1 MNITLR
7 QLGAFIAVAELGQF
21 NLAAQTLHLTQSA
34 VSILIRDLESEIGA
48 RLFDRH
54 TRMVSLTHVGQ
65 EFLPQARKI
74 LKDLELAV
82 GGVRDNASLKRGQVT
97 VAAAIVLAATIVPAI
112 IARFLRTYP
121 EISVNIRDMPE
132 EQISPALKRNEVDIA
147 VGTLSDDDPEITAT
161 PLLRDKLMLICR
173 EDHRFARR
181 KSVRWA
187 ELKDENLITL
197 AASNPLRNI
206 VEHNLIRVVPN
217 YRPKYEVRFSTTAIS
232 MIAAGMGVAVLP
244 ENSSQLASAVRIA
257 TVDLVE
263 PVVMRNISLLQR
275 RHHSLS
281 PAAEHLKAAFVAF
294 TAETDGAAADARGS
308 AAASGRARL
317 G

>member
-7 QLGAFIAVAELGQF
+7 QLRAFIAVAELGQF
-21 NLAAQTLHLTQSA
+21 NIAARNLHLTQSA
-34 VSILIRDLESEIGA
+34 VSILIRDLEREIGV

-54 TRMVSLTHVGQ
+54 TRMVSLTLVGQ

-74 LKDLELAV
+74 MKDLELAV
-82 GGVRDNASLKRGQVT
+82 GDVRDNASLKRGQVT
-97 VAAAIVLAATIVPAI
+97 IAAAIVLAATVVPPI
-112 IARFLRTYP
+112 IARFLNKYP

-132 EQISPALKRNEVDIA
+132 EQITPALKRHEVDIA
-147 VGTLSDDDPEITAT
+147 VGTLSEEDPEIAAT
-161 PLLRDKLMLICR
+161 PLLRDKLMLVCR
-173 EDHRFARR
+173 EDHRFAKR

-187 ELKDENLITL
+187 ELKDETLITL

-232 MIAAGMGVAVLP
+232 MIAAGMGVSVLP
-244 ENSSQLASAVRIA
+244 ENSGQLASAVGVT
-257 TVDLVE
+257 TVDLID
-263 PVVMRNISLLQR
+263 PIVMRDVSLLQR

-281 PAAEHLKAAFVAF
+281 PAAEHLKAAFIASVAKQV
-294 TAETDGAAADARGS
+294 
-308 AAASGRARL
+308 
-317 G
+317 

>member
-7 QLGAFIAVAELGQF
+7 QLRAFIAVAELGQF
-21 NLAAQTLHLTQSA
+21 NIAARHLHLTQSA
-34 VSILIRDLESEIGA
+34 VSILIRDLEQEMGV

-54 TRMVSLTHVGQ
+54 TRMVSLTLVGQ

-74 LKDLELAV
+74 MKDLELAV
-82 GGVRDNASLKRGQVT
+82 GDVRDNASLKRGQVT
-97 VAAAIVLAATIVPAI
+97 IAAAIVLAATVVPPI
-112 IARFLRTYP
+112 IARFLNKYP

-132 EQISPALKRNEVDIA
+132 EQITPALKRHEVDIA
-147 VGTLSDDDPEITAT
+147 VGTLSEEDPEIAAT
-161 PLLRDKLMLICR
+161 PLLRDKLMLVCR
-173 EDHRFARR
+173 EDHRFGER

-187 ELKDENLITL
+187 ELKDETLITL

-244 ENSSQLASAVRIA
+244 ENSGQLASAVGVTTI
-257 TVDLVE
+257 DLID
-263 PVVMRNISLLQR
+263 PTVMRDVSLLQR

-281 PAAEHLKAAFVAF
+281 PAAEHLKAAFVA
-294 TAETDGAAADARGS
+294 S
-308 AAASGRARL
+308 AAKRTKL
-317 G
+317 

>member
-7 QLGAFIAVAELGQF
+7 QLRAFIAVAELGQF
-21 NLAAQTLHLTQSA
+21 NIAARNLHLTQSA
-34 VSILIRDLESEIGA
+34 VSILIRDLETEIGV

-54 TRMVSLTHVGQ
+54 TRMVSLTLVGQ

-82 GGVRDNASLKRGQVT
+82 GDVRDNAMLKRGQVT
-97 VAAAIVLAATIVPAI
+97 IAAAIVLAATIVPPI
-112 IARFLRTYP
+112 IARFLRMYP

-132 EQISPALKRNEVDIA
+132 EQITPALKRHEVDIA
-147 VGTLSDDDPEITAT
+147 VGTLSEEDPEITAT
-161 PLLRDKLMLICR
+161 ALLRDKLMLVCR
-173 EDHRFARR
+173 EDHRFAKR

-187 ELKDENLITL
+187 QLKDETLITL

-232 MIAAGMGVAVLP
+232 MIAAGMGVSVLP
-244 ENSSQLASAVRIA
+244 ENSGQLASAIGI
-257 TVDLVE
+257 TTIDLID
-263 PVVMRNISLLQR
+263 PIVMRDVSLLQR

-281 PAAEHLKAAFVAF
+281 PAAEHLKAAFIASVAR
-294 TAETDGAAADARGS
+294 DI
-308 AAASGRARL
+308 
-317 G
+317 

>member
-7 QLGAFIAVAELGQF
+7 QLRAFIAVAELGQF
-21 NLAAQTLHLTQSA
+21 NIAARNLHLTQSA
-34 VSILIRDLESEIGA
+34 VSILIRDLEQEIGA

-54 TRMVSLTHVGQ
+54 TRMVSLTLVGQ

-82 GGVRDNASLKRGQVT
+82 GDVRDNASLKRGQVT
-97 VAAAIVLAATIVPAI
+97 IAAAIVLAATVVPPI
-112 IARFLRTYP
+112 IARFLSKYP

-132 EQISPALKRNEVDIA
+132 EQITPALKRHEVDIA
-147 VGTLSDDDPEITAT
+147 VGTLSEEDPEIAAT
-161 PLLRDKLMLICR
+161 PLLRDKLMLVCR
-173 EDHRFARR
+173 EDHRFAKR

-187 ELKDENLITL
+187 ELKDETLITL

-232 MIAAGMGVAVLP
+232 MIAAGMGVSVLP
-244 ENSSQLASAVRIA
+244 ENSGQLASAVGVT
-257 TVDLVE
+257 TVDLID
-263 PVVMRNISLLQR
+263 PIVMRDVSLLQR

-281 PAAEHLKAAFVAF
+281 PAAEHLKAAFIASVAKKV
-294 TAETDGAAADARGS
+294 
-308 AAASGRARL
+308 
-317 G
+317 

>member
-7 QLGAFIAVAELGQF
+7 QLRAFIAVAELGQF
-21 NLAAQTLHLTQSA
+21 NLAARNLHLTQSA
-34 VSILIRDLESEIGA
+34 VSILIRDLEAEIGV

-54 TRMVSLTHVGQ
+54 TRMVSLTLVGE

-97 VAAAIVLAATIVPAI
+97 IAAAIVLAATVVPPI
-112 IARFLRTYP
+112 IARFLKRYP
-121 EISVNIRDMPE
+121 EVSVNIRDMPE

-147 VGTLSDDDPEITAT
+147 VGTLSEEDPEIAAT
-161 PLLRDKLMLICR
+161 PLLRDKLMLVCR

-187 ELKDENLITL
+187 ELADETLITL
-197 AASNPLRNI
+197 AAANPLRNI

-232 MIAAGMGVAVLP
+232 MIAAGMGVSVLP
-244 ENSSQLASAVRIA
+244 ENSGQLASAVGVT
-257 TVDLVE
+257 TVDLID
-263 PVVMRNISLLQR
+263 PIVMRDVSLLQR

-281 PAAEHLKAAFVAF
+281 PAAEHLKAVFIASVASR
-294 TAETDGAAADARGS
+294 DGQGDDI
-308 AAASGRARL
+308 
-317 G
+317 

>member
-7 QLGAFIAVAELGQF
+7 QLRAFIAVAELGQF
-21 NLAAQTLHLTQSA
+21 NIAARNLHLTQSA
-34 VSILIRDLESEIGA
+34 VSILIRDLEREIGA

-54 TRMVSLTHVGQ
+54 TRMVSLTLVGQ

-82 GGVRDNASLKRGQVT
+82 GDVRDNASLKRGQVT
-97 VAAAIVLAATIVPAI
+97 IAAAIVLAATVVPPI
-112 IARFLRTYP
+112 IARFLKKYP

-132 EQISPALKRNEVDIA
+132 EQITPALKRHEVDIA
-147 VGTLSDDDPEITAT
+147 VGTLSEEDPEIAAT
-161 PLLRDKLMLICR
+161 PLLRDKLMLVCR
-173 EDHRFARR
+173 EDHRFAKR

-187 ELKDENLITL
+187 ELKDETLITL

-232 MIAAGMGVAVLP
+232 MIAAGMGVSVLP
-244 ENSSQLASAVRIA
+244 ENSGQLASAVGVT
-257 TVDLVE
+257 TVDLID
-263 PVVMRNISLLQR
+263 PIVMRDVSLLQR

-281 PAAEHLKAAFVAF
+281 PAAEHLKAAFIASVAKQV
-294 TAETDGAAADARGS
+294 
-308 AAASGRARL
+308 
-317 G
+317 

>member
-7 QLGAFIAVAELGQF
+7 QLRAFIAVAELGQF
-21 NLAAQTLHLTQSA
+21 NIAARNLHLTQSA
-34 VSILIRDLESEIGA
+34 VSILIRDLEREIGA

-54 TRMVSLTHVGQ
+54 TRMVSLTLVGQ

-82 GGVRDNASLKRGQVT
+82 GDVRDNASLKRGQVT
-97 VAAAIVLAATIVPAI
+97 IAAAIVLAATVVPPI
-112 IARFLRTYP
+112 IARFLKKYP

-132 EQISPALKRNEVDIA
+132 EQITPALKRHEVDIA
-147 VGTLSDDDPEITAT
+147 VGTLSEEDPEIAAT
-161 PLLRDKLMLICR
+161 PLLRDKLMLVCR
-173 EDHRFARR
+173 EDHRFAKR

-187 ELKDENLITL
+187 ELKDETLITL

-232 MIAAGMGVAVLP
+232 MIAAGMGVSVLP
-244 ENSSQLASAVRIA
+244 ENSGQLASAVGVT
-257 TVDLVE
+257 TVDLID
-263 PVVMRNISLLQR
+263 PVVMRDVSLLQR

-281 PAAEHLKAAFVAF
+281 PAAEHLKAAFIASVAKQV
-294 TAETDGAAADARGS
+294 
-308 AAASGRARL
+308 
-317 G
+317 

>member
-7 QLGAFIAVAELGQF
+7 QLRAFIAVAEFGQF
-21 NLAAQTLHLTQSA
+21 NLAARNLHLTQSA

-54 TRMVSLTHVGQ
+54 TRMVSLTLVGQ

-82 GGVRDNASLKRGQVT
+82 GDVRDNASLKRGQVT
-97 VAAAIVLAATIVPAI
+97 IAAAIVLAATIVPPI
-112 IARFLRTYP
+112 IARFLRMYP
-121 EISVNIRDMPE
+121 EVTVNIRDMPE
-132 EQISPALKRNEVDIA
+132 EAISPALKRNEVDIA
-147 VGTLSDDDPEITAT
+147 IGTLSEEDPEITAT
-161 PLLRDKLMLICR
+161 PLLSDKLMLVCR

-187 ELKDENLITL
+187 ELKDETLITL
-197 AASNPLRNI
+197 AASNPLRNL
-206 VEHNLIRVVPN
+206 VEHNLIRVVPSF
-217 YRPKYEVRFSTTAIS
+217 RPKYDVRFSTTAIS

-244 ENSSQLASAVRIA
+244 ENSSQLASAVRVT
-257 TVDLVE
+257 TVDLVD
-263 PVVMRNISLLQR
+263 PLVMRDVSLLQR

-281 PAAEHLKAAFVAF
+281 PAAEHLKGVFVAWA
-294 TAETDGAAADARGS
+294 AERTGFS
-308 AAASGRARL
+308 VQN
-317 G
+317 

>member
-7 QLGAFIAVAELGQF
+7 QLRAFIAVAELGQF
-21 NLAAQTLHLTQSA
+21 NLAARTLHLTQSA
-34 VSILIRDLESEIGA
+34 VSILVRDLETEIGV

-54 TRMVSLTHVGQ
+54 TRMVSLTLVGQ

-82 GGVRDNASLKRGQVT
+82 GDVRDNASLKRGQVT
-97 VAAAIVLAATIVPAI
+97 VAAAIVLAATVVPPI
-112 IARFLRTYP
+112 LARFLRMYP
-121 EISVNIRDMPE
+121 EITVNIRDMPE
-132 EQISPALKRNEVDIA
+132 EQITPALKRNEVDIA
-147 VGTLSDDDPEITAT
+147 IGTLSEDDPEIAAT
-161 PLLRDKLMLICR
+161 SLLRDKLMLVCR
-173 EDHRFARR
+173 EDHRFAKR

-187 ELKDENLITL
+187 ELKDETLITL

-206 VEHNLIRVVPN
+206 VEHNLIRVVPS

-244 ENSSQLASAVRIA
+244 ENSSQLASAVRVM
-257 TVDLVE
+257 TVDLIE
-263 PVVMRNISLLQR
+263 PHVMRDVSVLQR

-281 PAAEHLKAAFVAF
+281 PAAEHLKAVFVAWA
-294 TAETDGAAADARGS
+294 AEKTGPTVRN
-308 AAASGRARL
+308 
-317 G
+317 

>member
-7 QLGAFIAVAELGQF
+7 QLRAFIAVAELGQF
-21 NLAAQTLHLTQSA
+21 NIAARNLHLTQSA
-34 VSILIRDLESEIGA
+34 VSILIRDLEAEIGA

-54 TRMVSLTHVGQ
+54 TRMVSLTLVGQ

-82 GGVRDNASLKRGQVT
+82 GDVRDNAMLKRGQVT
-97 VAAAIVLAATIVPAI
+97 IAAAIVLAATIVPPI
-112 IARFLRTYP
+112 IARFLRMYP

-132 EQISPALKRNEVDIA
+132 EQITPALKRHEVDIA
-147 VGTLSDDDPEITAT
+147 VGTLSEEDPEITAT
-161 PLLRDKLMLICR
+161 ALLRDKLMLVCR
-173 EDHRFARR
+173 EDHRFAKR

-187 ELKDENLITL
+187 QLKDETLITL

-232 MIAAGMGVAVLP
+232 MIAAGMGISVLP
-244 ENSSQLASAVRIA
+244 ENSGQLASAVGVTTI
-257 TVDLVE
+257 DLID
-263 PVVMRNISLLQR
+263 PIVMRDVSLLQR

-281 PAAEHLKAAFVAF
+281 PAAEHLKAAFISSVAR
-294 TAETDGAAADARGS
+294 DI
-308 AAASGRARL
+308 
-317 G
+317 

>member
-7 QLGAFIAVAELGQF
+7 QLRAFIAVAELGQF
-21 NLAAQTLHLTQSA
+21 HIAARNLHLTQSA
-34 VSILIRDLESEIGA
+34 VSILIRDLEREIGV

-54 TRMVSLTHVGQ
+54 TRMVSLTLVGQ

-74 LKDLELAV
+74 MKDLELAV
-82 GGVRDNASLKRGQVT
+82 GDVRDNASLKRGQVT
-97 VAAAIVLAATIVPAI
+97 IAAAIVLAATVVPPI
-112 IARFLRTYP
+112 IARFLNKYP

-132 EQISPALKRNEVDIA
+132 EQITPALKRHEVDIA
-147 VGTLSDDDPEITAT
+147 VGTLSEEDPEIAAT
-161 PLLRDKLMLICR
+161 PLLRDKLMLVCR
-173 EDHRFARR
+173 EDHRFAKR

-187 ELKDENLITL
+187 ELKDETLITL

-232 MIAAGMGVAVLP
+232 MIAAGMGVSVLP
-244 ENSSQLASAVRIA
+244 ENSGQLASAVGVT
-257 TVDLVE
+257 TVDLID
-263 PVVMRNISLLQR
+263 PIVMRDVSLLQR

-281 PAAEHLKAAFVAF
+281 PAAEHLKAAFIASVAKQV
-294 TAETDGAAADARGS
+294 
-308 AAASGRARL
+308 
-317 G
+317 

>member
-7 QLGAFIAVAELGQF
+7 QLRAFIAVAELGQF
-21 NLAAQTLHLTQSA
+21 NIAARNLHLTQSA
-34 VSILIRDLESEIGA
+34 VSILIRDLEREIGA

-54 TRMVSLTHVGQ
+54 TRMVSLTLVGQ

-82 GGVRDNASLKRGQVT
+82 GDVRDNASLKRGQVT
-97 VAAAIVLAATIVPAI
+97 IAAAIVLAATVVPPI
-112 IARFLRTYP
+112 IARFLNKYP

-132 EQISPALKRNEVDIA
+132 EQITPALKRHEVDIA
-147 VGTLSDDDPEITAT
+147 VGTLSEEDPEIAAT
-161 PLLRDKLMLICR
+161 PLLRDKLMLVCR
-173 EDHRFARR
+173 EDHRFAKR

-187 ELKDENLITL
+187 ELKDETLITL

-232 MIAAGMGVAVLP
+232 MIAAGMGVSVLP
-244 ENSSQLASAVRIA
+244 ENSGQLASAVGVT
-257 TVDLVE
+257 TVDLID
-263 PVVMRNISLLQR
+263 PVVMRDVSLLQR

-281 PAAEHLKAAFVAF
+281 PAAEHLKAAFIASVAKQV
-294 TAETDGAAADARGS
+294 
-308 AAASGRARL
+308 
-317 G
+317 

>member
-7 QLGAFIAVAELGQF
+7 QLRAFIAVAELGQF
-21 NLAAQTLHLTQSA
+21 NIAARNLHLTQSA
-34 VSILIRDLESEIGA
+34 VSILIRDLEREIGV

-54 TRMVSLTHVGQ
+54 TRMVSLTLVGQ

-74 LKDLELAV
+74 LRDLELAV
-82 GGVRDNASLKRGQVT
+82 GDVRDNATLKRGQVT
-97 VAAAIVLAATIVPAI
+97 IAAAIVLAATVVPPI
-112 IARFLRTYP
+112 IARFLKRYP

-147 VGTLSDDDPEITAT
+147 VGTLSEDDPEIAAT
-161 PLLRDKLMLICR
+161 PLLRDKLMLVCR

-187 ELKDENLITL
+187 ELMDETLITL

-232 MIAAGMGVAVLP
+232 MIAAGMGVSVLP
-244 ENSSQLASAVRIA
+244 ENSGQLASAVGVT
-257 TVDLVE
+257 TVDLID
-263 PVVMRNISLLQR
+263 PVVMRDVSLLQR

-281 PAAEHLKAAFVAF
+281 PAAEHLKAAFIASVAKQ
-294 TAETDGAAADARGS
+294 T
-308 AAASGRARL
+308 
-317 G
+317 